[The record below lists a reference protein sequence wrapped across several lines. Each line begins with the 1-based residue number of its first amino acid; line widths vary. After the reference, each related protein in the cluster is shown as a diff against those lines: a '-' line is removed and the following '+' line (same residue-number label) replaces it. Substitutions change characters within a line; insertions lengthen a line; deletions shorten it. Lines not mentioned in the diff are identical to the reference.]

1 MSEKDTLQ
9 RKINEIGDRLASK
22 ELECQE
28 LRAQRS
34 AFAFALETLRSA
46 AGKGQ

>member
-1 MSEKDTLQ
+1 MSDEDTLQ
-9 RKINEIGDRLASK
+9 RKISEIGDRLASK
-22 ELECQE
+22 EMECQE

-46 AGKGQ
+46 TRKA